1 MAIPATSIFTIWW
14 CSMKKGDLV
23 FNEQHGRIGIL
34 VDRRVTDTGFVILS
48 IYYNGEIRPYTEHHW
63 EVLKKV

>member
-1 MAIPATSIFTIWW
+1 
-14 CSMKKGDLV
+14 MKIGDLV

-34 VDRRVTDTGFVILS
+34 MDRRVTVTGFVILS
-48 IYYNGEIRPYTEHHW
+48 IYYNGEVRSYAEYHW

>member
-1 MAIPATSIFTIWW
+1 
-14 CSMKKGDLV
+14 MKAGDLV